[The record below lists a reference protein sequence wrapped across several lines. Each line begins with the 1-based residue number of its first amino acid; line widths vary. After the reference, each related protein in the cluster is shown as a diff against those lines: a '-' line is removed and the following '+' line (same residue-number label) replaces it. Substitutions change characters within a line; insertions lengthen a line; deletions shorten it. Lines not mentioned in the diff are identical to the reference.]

1 MDTVAL
7 EEQLAI
13 DFPFQLVIQHPA
25 LNVRRMFELSKL
37 LDFHE
42 VRQADPKLE
51 KARHDL
57 IVDVLYVKET
67 ETQIEVKPRI
77 SMTYDAM
84 GQELDVI
91 IGILAK
97 KFNGKVKVASIDWL
111 VDRKGM
117 ASDMRSTQ
125 KRVI

>member
-1 MDTVAL
+1 MHNVAL

-13 DFPFQLVIQHPA
+13 DFPFQLVIEHPA
-25 LNVRRMFELSKL
+25 LNIRRMMELSKL

-42 VRQADPKLE
+42 VRQVDSHLE

-57 IVDVLYVKET
+57 IVDVLYVRET
-67 ETQIEVKPRI
+67 ETKIEVKPRV

-84 GQELDVI
+84 GEELDVI

-97 KFNGKVKVASIDWL
+97 KFNGKVKVAGLDWL

-125 KRVI
+125 KRVM

>member
-1 MDTVAL
+1 MSQGVT
-7 EEQLAI
+7 EEELGI

-25 LNVRRMFELSKL
+25 LNIKRMMELSKL

-42 VRQADPKLE
+42 VRQADGTLD
-51 KARHDL
+51 AGRHDL
-57 IVDVLYVKET
+57 VVDVLYVRET
-67 ETQIEVKPRI
+67 ETKIEVKPRV

-84 GQELDVI
+84 GQELDII
-91 IGILAK
+91 IGTLAK
-97 KFNGKVKVASIDWL
+97 KFNGKVKVAGVDWL

-125 KRVI
+125 KRVL